1 MDLQAPHKAIFWI
14 AIVIAVFGFVSY
26 FVNILEEIAFWS
38 ELLAFILLMV
48 GSLFK
53 SKS

>member
-1 MDLQAPHKAIFWI
+1 MELQAPNKAIFWI

-26 FVNILEEIAFWS
+26 FVNILEEVAFWS

-48 GSLFK
+48 GILFTGK
-53 SKS
+53 Q